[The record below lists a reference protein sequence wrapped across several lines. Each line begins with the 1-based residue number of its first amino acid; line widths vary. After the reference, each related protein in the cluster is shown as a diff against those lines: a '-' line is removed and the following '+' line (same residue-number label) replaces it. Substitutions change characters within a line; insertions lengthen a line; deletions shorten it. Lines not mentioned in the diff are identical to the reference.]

1 MEFNML
7 RFPGMLAAILLLTTA
22 IGTLSADEPAKT
34 NAITTVKLK
43 ELTLQ
48 LPKSWAESDLKSS
61 MRLATYEIPAAE
73 GDKEKGEL
81 AISTFPGGGGGVDQN
96 LARWVDQFEAKGRTT
111 AIKKGKAGENE
122 YYIADLAGTYKKSVG
137 PPILRKTEPAPG
149 YRMLAVI
156 LVMKN
161 EEVYFLKL
169 TGPDKTIK
177 AQAEAFR
184 KTFGGSS
191 GGEEPYE
198 L

>member
-1 MEFNML
+1 ML
-7 RFPGMLAAILLLTTA
+7 HFPGMLAAALLFTTA
-22 IGTLSADEPAKT
+22 ISALPADEPAKGGDV
-34 NAITTVKLK
+34 TTVKLK
-43 ELTLQ
+43 DLTLQ
-48 LPKSWAESDLKSS
+48 LPKSWSESDLKSS

-81 AISTFPGGGGGVDQN
+81 AISTFAGGGGGVDAN
-96 LARWVDQFEAKGRTT
+96 LARWVDQFEAAGRKSV
-111 AIKKGKAGENE
+111 IKKGKAGENQ
-122 YYIADLAGTYKKSVG
+122 YYIADLSGTYKKSVG

-149 YRMLAVI
+149 FRMLAVV

-169 TGPDKTIK
+169 TGPEATIK

-191 GGEEPYE
+191 SGEEDYE

>member
-1 MEFNML
+1 ML
-7 RFPGMLAAILLLTTA
+7 HLPGMLAAALLLTST
-22 IGTLSADEPAKT
+22 IGVLSADEPAKGGDV
-34 NAITTVKLK
+34 TTVKLK
-43 ELTLQ
+43 DLTLQ
-48 LPKSWAESDLKSS
+48 LPKSWSESDLKSS
-61 MRLATYEIPAAE
+61 MRLATYDIPAAE

-96 LARWVDQFEAKGRTT
+96 LARWVDQFDARGRTSV
-111 AIKKGKAGENE
+111 IKKGKAGENE
-122 YYIADLAGTYKKSVG
+122 YYIADLSGTYKKSVG

-177 AQAEAFR
+177 AQAETFR
-184 KTFGGSS
+184 KTFGGASA
-191 GGEEPYE
+191 GEEAYE

>member
-1 MEFNML
+1 ML
-7 RFPGMLAAILLLTTA
+7 HLPGMLAAALMLTST
-22 IGTLSADEPAKT
+22 IGVLSADEPAKGGDV
-34 NAITTVKLK
+34 TTVKLK
-43 ELTLQ
+43 DLTLQ
-48 LPKSWAESDLKSS
+48 LPKSWSESDLKSS

-81 AISTFPGGGGGVDQN
+81 SISTFPGGGGGVDQN
-96 LARWVDQFEAKGRTT
+96 LARWVDQFDARGRTSV
-111 AIKKGKAGENE
+111 IKKGKAGENE
-122 YYIADLAGTYKKSVG
+122 YYIADLSGTYKKSVG

-169 TGPDKTIK
+169 TGPDKTVK
-177 AQAEAFR
+177 AQAETLR
-184 KTFGGSS
+184 KTFGGASA
-191 GGEEPYE
+191 GEEAYE

>member
-1 MEFNML
+1 ML
-7 RFPGMLAAILLLTTA
+7 HLPGMLAAALLLTST
-22 IGTLSADEPAKT
+22 IGVLSADEPAKGGDV
-34 NAITTVKLK
+34 TTVKLK
-43 ELTLQ
+43 DLTLQ
-48 LPKSWAESDLKSS
+48 LPKSWSESDLKSS

-96 LARWVDQFEAKGRTT
+96 LARWVDQFDARGRTSV
-111 AIKKGKAGENE
+111 IKKGKAGENE
-122 YYIADLAGTYKKSVG
+122 YYIADLSGTYKKSVG

-169 TGPDKTIK
+169 TGPDKTVK
-177 AQAEAFR
+177 AQAEALR
-184 KTFGGSS
+184 KTFGGASA
-191 GGEEPYE
+191 GEEAYE

>member
-1 MEFNML
+1 ML
-7 RFPGMLAAILLLTTA
+7 HLPGMLAAALLLTST
-22 IGTLSADEPAKT
+22 IGVLSADEPAKGGDV
-34 NAITTVKLK
+34 TTVKLK
-43 ELTLQ
+43 DLTLQ
-48 LPKSWAESDLKSS
+48 LPKSWSESDLKSS

-96 LARWVDQFEAKGRTT
+96 LARWVDQFDAKGRTSV
-111 AIKKGKAGENE
+111 IKKGKAGENE
-122 YYIADLAGTYKKSVG
+122 YYIADLSGTYKKSVG

-169 TGPDKTIK
+169 TGPDKTVK
-177 AQAEAFR
+177 AQAETLR
-184 KTFGGSS
+184 KTFGGASA
-191 GGEEPYE
+191 GEEAYE

>member
-1 MEFNML
+1 ML
-7 RFPGMLAAILLLTTA
+7 HLPGMLAAALLLTST
-22 IGTLSADEPAKT
+22 IGVLSADEPAK
-34 NAITTVKLK
+34 AGDVTTVKLK
-43 ELTLQ
+43 DLTLQ
-48 LPKSWAESDLKSS
+48 LPKSWSESDLKSS

-96 LARWVDQFEAKGRTT
+96 LARWVDQFDAKGRTSV
-111 AIKKGKAGENE
+111 IKKGKAGENE
-122 YYIADLAGTYKKSVG
+122 YYIADLSGTYKKSVG

-177 AQAEAFR
+177 AQAETFR
-184 KTFGGSS
+184 KTFGGA
-191 GGEEPYE
+191 GAGEEAYE